1 MRLHWKLLILLTTI
15 ALLPLAVSTWQ
26 WNQGARKV
34 SANLSQWIGEQATE
48 RVISRLEEVIAFS
61 TENLTREM
69 ELVETALKVQALS
82 AERALKA
89 NPPQRLERPYL
100 DSDYDR
106 GYLPPGMV
114 TSERHLRRGPDGTTA
129 PMSVSYAEQVFG
141 LPEGKTVLEFA
152 KDISRLSGL
161 LPVYQEL
168 GQVHGDLFFW
178 QYTALEN
185 GLHAAYPGHGGYPEG
200 YDPRLRDW
208 YREARAQGKLVWG
221 DLLVDASTG
230 QLIST
235 ASMPVF
241 GPNGGFAGVTAI
253 DIEIVG
259 TLRKLG
265 RRVNIVNNVEAFL
278 VRFAKDGVRMV
289 AHPNYAAKP
298 RFWADPI
305 AISTLP
311 DEVAGRFSVVAQSLP
326 SGGTGMLRMP
336 VDGVDTVWT
345 FGHLEAFGLYLVLAV
360 PFEDIS
366 DLADLAEEIISDETA
381 GQLRLTALMSVL
393 LIVSIVAAAFFGSRT
408 VTEPLRELAAVA
420 RKVARGDLS
429 DTVPVTSRDEIGD
442 LARIFNRMI
451 PRLRERLALRQSL
464 ALAKEVQQHL
474 LPKDPPQI
482 PGLDIAALSLYCD
495 QTGGDYYDFLPAPD
509 GDQNGVVLV
518 VGDIT
523 GHGASAALLMAS
535 FRAALRARLD
545 ELGKTGAGL
554 DALNRQMSEDAQG
567 GRFVTFFGLYIDLK
581 ERATHR
587 LCAGHA
593 PALVYDP
600 ASRRFEEWGGE
611 DIPIGVDPDWSYTI
625 QETPLPDGEVIF
637 ALGTD
642 GIWECRNVEGEMF
655 GRDRLEALIAT
666 HAAES
671 AADICGA
678 VRSALSEFRGERVQ
692 EDDITLIIAKSAPQ
706 G

>member
-1 MRLHWKLLILLTTI
+1 MRLHWKLLILLMTI

-34 SANLSQWIGEQATE
+34 RANLSEWIGEQATE
-48 RVISRLEEVIAFS
+48 RVINRLKEVIAFS

-114 TSERHLRRGPDGTTA
+114 TSERHLRLSRDGGTT
-129 PMSVSYAEQVFG
+129 PMSVSYAEQVFR
-141 LPEGKTVLEFA
+141 LPKGRTFYEYA

-161 LPVYQEL
+161 LPVYREL
-168 GQVHGDLFFW
+168 GQVYGDLFFW

-185 GLHAAYPGHGGYPEG
+185 GLHAAYPGHGGYPEN
-200 YDPRLRDW
+200 YDPRQRDW
-208 YREARAQGKLVWG
+208 YKKARAQGKLVWG

-241 GPNGGFAGVTAI
+241 GPRGGFAGVTAI

-265 RRVNIVNNVEAFL
+265 RRINMVNNVEAFL
-278 VRFAKDGVRMV
+278 VRFTKDGVRVV
-289 AHPNYAAKP
+289 AHPNYAVEP

-311 DEVAGRFSVVAQSLP
+311 DEVAGRFSVSAQGLS
-326 SGGTGMLRMP
+326 SGKTGMLRMP
-336 VDGVDTVWT
+336 VDGIDTVWT
-345 FGHLEAFGLYLVLAV
+345 FGHLETFGLYLVLAV

-366 DLADLAEEIISDETA
+366 NLADLAEEIISDETA

-393 LIVSIVAAAFFGSRT
+393 LIFSILGAAFFGSRT

-429 DTVPVTSRDEIGD
+429 DTVPVSSRDEIGD

-474 LPKDPPQI
+474 LPKEPPNI
-482 PGLDIAALSLYCD
+482 PGLDIAALSIYCD
-495 QTGGDYYDFLPAPD
+495 QTGGDYYDFLPAPE
-509 GDQNGVVLV
+509 GDQNSIVLV
-518 VGDIT
+518 VADIT

-535 FRAALRARLD
+535 FRAALRARLGQLS
-545 ELGKTGAGL
+545 EAGVGL
-554 DALNRQMSEDAQG
+554 DALNRQMAEDAQG
-567 GRFVTFFGLYIDLK
+567 GRFVTFLGLYIDLK
-581 ERATHR
+581 GRTTHR

-600 ASRRFEEWGGE
+600 AAKSFEEWGGE
-611 DIPIGVDPDWSYTI
+611 DIPIGVDPGWTYTI
-625 QETPLPDGEVIF
+625 QESPLPDREVIF

-642 GIWECRNVEGEMF
+642 GIWECRNAEGEMF
-655 GRDRLEALIAT
+655 GRDRLEALIA
-666 HAAES
+666 ANAGKPS
-671 AADICGA
+671 AGICEA
-678 VRSALSEFRGERVQ
+678 VRSALSEFRGGRVQ
-692 EDDITLIIAKSAPQ
+692 EDDITLIIAKSTLQ
-706 G
+706 R